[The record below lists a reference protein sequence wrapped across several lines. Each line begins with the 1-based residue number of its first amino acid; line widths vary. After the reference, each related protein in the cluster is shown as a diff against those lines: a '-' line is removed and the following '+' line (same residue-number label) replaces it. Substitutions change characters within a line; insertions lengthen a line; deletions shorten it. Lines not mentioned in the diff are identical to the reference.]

1 MDGKKLMLLKL
12 LLDAE
17 EFISYEQ
24 LAEYL
29 DVSTRSV
36 LRFMKEIQTYVL
48 GYDIRVELKKRKGI
62 KLVGTKEDKERLL
75 ASMDNKTVAVYT
87 GNERMI
93 MIMIELF
100 QPAQEYTKLYYLAYR
115 LHVSMT
121 TLHNDLS
128 SIEDYLS
135 LNHVRIHTQRGEG
148 VRLQG
153 KRKDIAWAMASFLLP
168 YMEWGHDTVRYQY
181 LLNEQV
187 QEAMHTFFSLSRLW
201 EVKRLAD
208 AFDYTLA
215 SVFVLEDYH
224 HFLIL
229 ITIMIW
235 YPQYLQD
242 YEDSGYQSPV
252 LESQV
257 NLRYGQFMKKVN
269 QEAKANRLSMSSSS
283 LYTAAYLSMRKVD
296 LQTDAYQY
304 DEELYYLTLHF
315 LGDLE
320 QELAVALNRD
330 ADLVDRLSMHMKLM
344 IHRIKM
350 GTVISNTYLS
360 EVKKKYMSVFSAVMK
375 HLQLFENRY
384 GIRINENEIG
394 YITVHV
400 LASMIE
406 QENCERRIKVAV
418 LCMSGMGTSKML
430 TEMLMRRYP
439 LLQVEH
445 DFSLEEF
452 HEMQMLQEG
461 YDMVVSTISLE
472 TMMLPVVVVHPI
484 PTEQDYEAVNKL
496 YEKLSRNRHDTKDI
510 QRKASIKKAVNAPIP
525 KQKILERLQTTIT
538 IVDQFRIEEISA
550 SGLRELWTG
559 IANRALHENDREEF
573 YEKIR
578 LREEL
583 GNTVIPELKLLL
595 IHCRLKDIIQL
606 KLYKLKQ
613 SFTYMYKAEQYTVQ
627 YALLMI
633 APVQEQLQVLECMS
647 SVSMHAVAD
656 EAFQKALLSKDD
668 EEFITML
675 TRILLADMI

>member
-17 EFISYEQ
+17 DYISYEQ
-24 LAEYL
+24 LAESL

-36 LRFMKEIQTYVL
+36 LRFMKDIQAYVL
-48 GYDIRVELKKRKGI
+48 RYDMQVELKKGKGI
-62 KLVGTKEDKERLL
+62 RLSKTMKDRARLYASINDK
-75 ASMDNKTVAVYT
+75 AAVVYT

-93 MIMIELF
+93 LIMMELF
-100 QPAQEYTKLYYLAYR
+100 HPAQEYTKLYYLAYK
-115 LHVSMT
+115 LNVSMT
-121 TLHNDLS
+121 TIHHDLS

-135 LNHVRIHTQRGEG
+135 LNHVRIQTQRGEG
-148 VRLQG
+148 LKLQG
-153 KRKDIAWAMASFLLP
+153 KRRDIAWAIASFLVP
-168 YMEWGHDTVRYQY
+168 YMEWDHDSVRYQY
-181 LLNEQV
+181 LLNDRV
-187 QEAMHTFFSLSRLW
+187 QRDMDVFFSRSRLW

-235 YPQYLQD
+235 YPQYLHS
-242 YEDSGYQSPV
+242 YEDSGYQPPV

-257 NLRYGQFMKKVN
+257 NLRYDQFMKKVN
-269 QEAKANRLSMSSSS
+269 REYGEERLCRNSSS

-296 LQTDAYQY
+296 VQTDAYQY

-315 LGDLE
+315 LGALE

-360 EVKKKYMSVFSAVMK
+360 EVKKKYMPVFSAVMK
-375 HLQLFENRY
+375 YLHLFENRY
-384 GIRINENEIG
+384 GIRINENETG

-400 LASMIE
+400 LATMIE
-406 QENCERRIKVAV
+406 QENCERRIKAAV

-430 TEMLMRRYP
+430 TEMLLRRYP
-439 LLQVEH
+439 LLYIEH

-452 HEMQMLQEG
+452 HEMRMLQEG
-461 YDMVVSTISLE
+461 YDLVISTISIE

-496 YEKLSRNRHDTKDI
+496 YEKLTKNSCAAAAY
-510 QRKASIKKAVNAPIP
+510 RKKEGTKVTDSAPVS
-525 KQKILERLQTTIT
+525 KQKILERLQVVAA
-538 IVDQFRIEEISA
+538 IVEQFRIERIAA
-550 SGLRELWTG
+550 SGLRELWTA
-559 IANRALHENDREEF
+559 IAQRALDADDREEF
-573 YEKIR
+573 YDSIR

-583 GNTVIPELKLLL
+583 GSTVIPDLKLLL

-606 KLYKLKQ
+606 KLYRLQ
-613 SFTYMYKAEQYTVQ
+613 QPFAYTYKEERHTVHH
-627 YALLMI
+627 ALLMI
-633 APVQEQLQVLECMS
+633 APAQEQQSVLECMS
-647 SVSMHAVAD
+647 RVSMHAAAD
-656 EAFQKALLSKDD
+656 EAFQKSLLSKDD
-668 EEFITML
+668 EEIITML
-675 TRILLADMI
+675 ARVLTADLV

>member
-1 MDGKKLMLLKL
+1 
-12 LLDAE
+12 
-17 EFISYEQ
+17 
-24 LAEYL
+24 
-29 DVSTRSV
+29 
-36 LRFMKEIQTYVL
+36 
-48 GYDIRVELKKRKGI
+48 
-62 KLVGTKEDKERLL
+62 
-75 ASMDNKTVAVYT
+75 
-87 GNERMI
+87 
-93 MIMIELF
+93 
-100 QPAQEYTKLYYLAYR
+100 
-115 LHVSMT
+115 
-121 TLHNDLS
+121 
-128 SIEDYLS
+128 
-135 LNHVRIHTQRGEG
+135 
-148 VRLQG
+148 
-153 KRKDIAWAMASFLLP
+153 
-168 YMEWGHDTVRYQY
+168 
-181 LLNEQV
+181 
-187 QEAMHTFFSLSRLW
+187 
-201 EVKRLAD
+201 
-208 AFDYTLA
+208 
-215 SVFVLEDYH
+215 
-224 HFLIL
+224 
-229 ITIMIW
+229 
-235 YPQYLQD
+235 
-242 YEDSGYQSPV
+242 
-252 LESQV
+252 
-257 NLRYGQFMKKVN
+257 
-269 QEAKANRLSMSSSS
+269 
-283 LYTAAYLSMRKVD
+283 
-296 LQTDAYQY
+296 
-304 DEELYYLTLHF
+304 
-315 LGDLE
+315 
-320 QELAVALNRD
+320 
-330 ADLVDRLSMHMKLM
+330 
-344 IHRIKM
+344 
-350 GTVISNTYLS
+350 
-360 EVKKKYMSVFSAVMK
+360 
-375 HLQLFENRY
+375 
-384 GIRINENEIG
+384 
-394 YITVHV
+394 
-400 LASMIE
+400 
-406 QENCERRIKVAV
+406 
-418 LCMSGMGTSKML
+418 ML

-538 IVDQFRIEEISA
+538 IVDQFRVEEISA

-573 YEKIR
+573 YEKTR